1 VGQWC
6 GGGNRFGHCR
16 SGFGTRHDRRTCGPP
31 GGGRRHGG
39 RSDDGGL
46 PIGDKSFWVDEA
58 FTISHASTSTAEFF
72 DVLLTREANG
82 AIHGVIEV
90 GLVRVDGTGW

>member
-1 VGQWC
+1 M
-6 GGGNRFGHCR
+6 
-16 SGFGTRHDRRTCGPP
+16 TDEPMARRVVAVATAVAAMLVAF
-31 GGGRRHGG
+31 R
-39 RSDDGGL
+39 L
-46 PIGDKSFWVDEA
+46 GDKSFWVDEA